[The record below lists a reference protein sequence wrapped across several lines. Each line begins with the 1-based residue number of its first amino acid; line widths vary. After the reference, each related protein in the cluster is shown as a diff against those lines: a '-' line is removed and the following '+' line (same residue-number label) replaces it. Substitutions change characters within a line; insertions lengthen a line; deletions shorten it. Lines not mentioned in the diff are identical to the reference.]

1 MSNFR
6 SGLTLMTA
14 SAVALA
20 LVGCADEN
28 PWDHVSNEKGSID
41 LSLLTDCDI
50 SASKPVFV
58 ADEQT
63 TRAQDDPYN
72 LGSYTDIPSAEDFK
86 IKLVKNDGSFSKT
99 WNSLSA
105 FKNDEENEFVTGAY
119 TLTAFYGE
127 KNETAFNNPYFETSS
142 TFTVLANKTHKL
154 DLNVGL
160 TNSMV
165 KINFTDDF
173 RNYMSDFYVGLR
185 TEGMTDEFK
194 YQSGEPR
201 ALFLPAANT
210 YLTLHYTVADTH
222 ETRTKNLGSFGAIA
236 RTLHNLTFDVRTVNG
251 KTGLGVSFDDTLEDE
266 DVFIDLSDGFND
278 MMAAP
283 VISCTGFS
291 NGDTVNLLEYSA
303 SQSPLSMEV
312 VAEAGMKSA
321 ILTVGTNATAP
332 AWGREIDLCAATPQ
346 QIQLMA
352 DAGIVARGFSESNQA
367 ASLNLTQYSR
377 KLSNG
382 TYTISLQVTDKNSN
396 VSDPATKVTFDCE
409 PISLSGASGLADYAS
424 AAATFSL
431 DYNGF
436 DPGELVFKAPDKN
449 GYDADVVV
457 NSFSESVSTRTF
469 DSKTYTYSLT
479 LPTPTLSKEVTVKV
493 FSKDGRSLGS
503 GKVALRSI
511 PTYNISKVDAYSK
524 YAYLQVSAENSSLL
538 PVITENIRLDNSNL
552 FIYARDKENGIL
564 TVTGALGADGSVNEL
579 QPGKSYSSDYSIF
592 AGDYSYGKQVSIVT
606 ETEQPIVNGEF
617 SSTDAAVNS
626 GTINVGGL
634 YEVKV
639 LFITDDYQNYSS
651 YSYNPPS
658 NWATVNTLTA
668 YTGSNPRNTWFEVPS
683 SWVENGKAVM
693 RNVGYNHGGTVPS
706 KSGGQ
711 MNTNYYCANTPS
723 QSDLIHA
730 AGEIFLGSYMF
741 NGSESRVD
749 GTAFSSRPSSVS
761 FDYSYSLKNG
771 LTDSGLAYVEV
782 LDASGNVIGTADPF
796 LIPESGETKT
806 KTINIS
812 YNKFS
817 GKAATLKL
825 GFKSSSQSN
834 PPIYIPQGSELSEG
848 VTVITSESNR
858 TVETNGY
865 HALATGSVLTID
877 NVKAN
882 YNLPGTALANAR
894 KRKASNKR

>member
-6 SGLTLMTA
+6 SGLTLLAAT
-14 SAVALA
+14 AVAVA
-20 LVGCADEN
+20 LVGCSDES
-28 PWDHVSNEKGSID
+28 PWDNVSNEKGSIEI
-41 LSLLTDCDI
+41 SLLTNNDI

-58 ADEQT
+58 ADEDA

-72 LGSYTDIPSAEDFK
+72 LGTYTDVPSAEDFK
-86 IKLVKNDGSFSKT
+86 IKLVKSDGSFSKT

-105 FKNDEENEFVTGAY
+105 FKNDEDNEFVTGAY

-127 KNETAFNNPYFETSS
+127 KDETAFNNPYFETSS

-154 DLNVGL
+154 DLSVGL

-165 KINFTDDF
+165 KINFTEDF
-173 RNYMSDFYVGLR
+173 KNYMSDYYVGLR
-185 TEGMTDEFK
+185 SEGKTEEFK

-201 ALFLPAANT
+201 ALFLPAENT

-236 RTLHNLTFDVRTVNG
+236 KTLHNLTFDVRTVNG
-251 KTGLGVSFDDTLEDE
+251 KTGLGITFDDSLEAE

-283 VISCTGFS
+283 AISCTGFS

-303 SQSPLSMEV
+303 SQSHLSMEV

-321 ILTVGTNATAP
+321 ILTVSTNASIP
-332 AWGREIDLCAATPQ
+332 AWGREIDLCAASPSQ
-346 QIQLMA
+346 MQLLA

-367 ASLNLTQYSR
+367 ASLNLTQYGQ
-377 KLSNG
+377 KLANG
-382 TYTISLQVTDKNSN
+382 TYTISLQVTDKNLN
-396 VSDPATKVTFDCE
+396 VSDPTAKVIFDCE
-409 PISLSGASGLADYAS
+409 PTQFTNASGQVDYAS

-436 DPGELVFKAPDKN
+436 DAGDLVFKAPDKN
-449 GYDADVVV
+449 GYDADVIM

-479 LPTPTLSKEVTVKV
+479 LPTPALSKYVTVKV

-503 GKVALRSI
+503 GKVTLRSI
-511 PTYNISKVDAYSK
+511 PNYSISNVDAFSK
-524 YAYLQVSAENSSLL
+524 FAYLQVAADNASLL
-538 PVITENIRLDNSNL
+538 PVITENIRLENNNL
-552 FIYARDKENGIL
+552 FIYARDTEHGIL
-564 TVTGALGADGSVNEL
+564 TVTGALAADGTVGEL
-579 QPGKSYSSDYSIF
+579 TAGKSYSSNYSIF
-592 AGDYSYGKQVSIVT
+592 AGDYTYGNQISIVT
-606 ETEQPIVNGEF
+606 ESATPIVNGEF
-617 SSTDAAVNS
+617 SATDAEVTS
-626 GTINVGGL
+626 GKIKIGGE

-639 LFITDDYQNYSS
+639 AFITNDYQNWSY

-668 YTGSNPRNTWFEVPS
+668 YTGSTPRNTWFEVPS
-683 SWVENGKAVM
+683 SWVEDGKAVM
-693 RNVGYNHGGTVPS
+693 RNVGYNHNGTVPS

-711 MNTNYYCANTPS
+711 MNVNYYCTNTPS
-723 QSDLIHA
+723 DSDLVHA
-730 AGEIFLGSYMF
+730 AGEIFLGTYLF

-749 GTAFSSRPSSVS
+749 GTAFSSRPSSIS
-761 FDYSYSLKNG
+761 FDYAYELKNG
-771 LTDSGLAYVEV
+771 NADNGLAYVEV

-796 LIPESGETKT
+796 LIPESAETKT

-812 YNKFS
+812 YSKFG
-817 GKAATLKL
+817 GKAATLRL
-825 GFKSSSQSN
+825 GFKSSNQSN

-858 TVETNGY
+858 TIDTNEY

-882 YNLPGTALANAR
+882 YTLPGASAAAAP
-894 KRKASNKR
+894 KRKASNKK

>member
-1 MSNFR
+1 
-6 SGLTLMTA
+6 MTA

-58 ADEQT
+58 ADEET

-236 RTLHNLTFDVRTVNG
+236 KTLHNLTFDVRTVNG

-278 MMAAP
+278 MMVAP

-382 TYTISLQVTDKNSN
+382 TYTISLQVTDNNSN

-409 PISLSGASGLADYAS
+409 PISLSGASGLVDYAS
-424 AAATFSL
+424 VAATFSL

-457 NSFSESVSTRTF
+457 NNFSESVSTRTF

-479 LPTPTLSKEVTVKV
+479 LPTPTLSREVTVKV
-493 FSKDGRSLGS
+493 FSKDGRSLSS

-511 PTYNISKVDAYSK
+511 PTYSISKVDAYSK
-524 YAYLQVSAENSSLL
+524 YAYLQVSADNSSLL

-564 TVTGALGADGSVNEL
+564 TVTGALGADGSVKEL

-592 AGDYSYGKQVSIVT
+592 AGDYSYGKQISIVT
-606 ETEQPIVNGEF
+606 ESDTPVINGEF
-617 SSTDAAVNS
+617 SSTDAEIKS

-634 YEVKV
+634 YRVSPV
-639 LFITDDYQNYSS
+639 NYQNYSS

-668 YTGSNPRNTWFEVPS
+668 YAGSNPRNTWFEVPS

-693 RNVGYNHGGTVPS
+693 RNVGYNHNGTVPS
-706 KSGGQ
+706 VSGGAF
-711 MNTNYYCANTPS
+711 NTNYYCENSPS
-723 QSDLIHA
+723 DSQLIHA
-730 AGEIFLGSYMF
+730 AGEIFLGSYQF
-741 NGSESRVD
+741 NVSDRVD
-749 GTAFSSRPSSVS
+749 GIAFPSRPSSIS
-761 FDYSYSLKNG
+761 FDYTYELKNG
-771 LTDSGLAYVEV
+771 KSDNGLAYVEV
-782 LDASGNVIGTADPF
+782 LDASGNVIGTADQF

-812 YNKFS
+812 YSKFGS
-817 GKAATLKL
+817 KAATLRL
-825 GFKSSSQSN
+825 GFKSSNQSN
-834 PPIYIPQGSELSEG
+834 PPIYIPQGAELKEG
-848 VTVITSESNR
+848 ITNFLGDKIIENNS
-858 TVETNGY
+858 Y

-882 YNLPGTALANAR
+882 YNLPGTAPANAP